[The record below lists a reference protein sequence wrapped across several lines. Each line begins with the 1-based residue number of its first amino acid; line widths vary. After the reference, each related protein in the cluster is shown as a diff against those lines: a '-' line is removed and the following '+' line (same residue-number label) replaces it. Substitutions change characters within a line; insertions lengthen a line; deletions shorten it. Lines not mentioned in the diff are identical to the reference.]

1 MPNILNP
8 TATTIILVHTETDC
22 TCLMSSYSMVISNC
36 IDTQRWKSLTRNLS
50 IFVRQMSFEDF
61 FCYRHV
67 AGDMILGKI
76 VESKEFLTHGGL
88 VDKTPSPLSFS
99 FVLSTFAFALSLVDW
114 SLCRL
119 SSKSTLNRSIK
130 IHSRF
135 HYRLAQFG
143 KGKMQ
148 NLGLTRIGSKQRCNL
163 GNNRATILLIKRLQQ
178 QCSKVSLPL
187 SDTFVLRGCAPIL

>member
-1 MPNILNP
+1 
-8 TATTIILVHTETDC
+8 
-22 TCLMSSYSMVISNC
+22 MSSYSMVISNC

-119 SSKSTLNRSIK
+119 SLEVYTEQGPSRSIQDSITGWLSLEKAKCK
-130 IHSRF
+130 IWDW
-135 HYRLAQFG
+135 L
-143 KGKMQ
+143 
-148 NLGLTRIGSKQRCNL
+148 
-163 GNNRATILLIKRLQQ
+163 
-178 QCSKVSLPL
+178 V
-187 SDTFVLRGCAPIL
+187 